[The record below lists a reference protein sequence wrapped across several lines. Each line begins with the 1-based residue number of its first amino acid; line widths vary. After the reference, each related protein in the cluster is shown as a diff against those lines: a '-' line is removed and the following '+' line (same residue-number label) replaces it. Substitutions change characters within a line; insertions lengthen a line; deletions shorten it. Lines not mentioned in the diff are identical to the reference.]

1 MAQTRDALKILE
13 KVTGNSEAVKT
24 GIAQAKINFEV
35 AQMIYDARTKAGL
48 SQSELAA
55 LIGSKQ
61 PVIARLEDAD
71 YEGHSLTHAPAHCGE
86 PSNSAWSFVSYAKK
100 NRAKRRSPS
109 PVPSRRR
116 KLAASI
122 EPVKSGWTAGGAGGL
137 SLLGARCGWSAA
149 CSPGSLSANRG

>member
-13 KVTGNSEAVKT
+13 KVTGKNEAVKT
-24 GIAQAKINFEV
+24 GIAQARINFEV
-35 AQMIYDARTKAGL
+35 AQMIYDARTTAGL

-71 YEGHSLTHAPAHCGE
+71 YEGHSLTMLQRIAAALQQRLE
-86 PSNSAWSFVSYAKK
+86 LRFVPKK

-109 PVPSRRR
+109 PVPARRR
-116 KLAASI
+116 KLQPA
-122 EPVKSGWTAGGAGGL
+122 
-137 SLLGARCGWSAA
+137 
-149 CSPGSLSANRG
+149 